1 MYFTEPAPKTVAR
14 RVMLPVEDA
23 VVDPCSPIAPDD
35 ASIPAL
41 AVFKKGY
48 RDTIDFGIDF
58 TDWLKANYGS
68 KIKTS
73 VWAAGGNS
81 PQVPTI
87 ASQVLSPVN
96 ESIVVLSGGAVDD
109 VYYLDCTTTFMV
121 TQPTEDNAVVLPERI
136 IVRRVHVIVVSG

>member
-1 MYFTEPAPKTVAR
+1 MYFTAPAPKTIAR
-14 RVMLPVEDA
+14 RVMLPVEDS
-23 VVDPCSPIAPDD
+23 VVDPCSPIASDD

-41 AVFKKGY
+41 AVFKKSV
-48 RDTIDFGIDF
+48 RDTLDFGIDF

-68 KIKTS
+68 RIKTS
-73 VWAAGGNS
+73 VWAAGLDS
-81 PQVPTI
+81 PNAPTI
-87 ASQVLSPVN
+87 ASQTLSPVN